1 MLSAEDPSES
11 TQAEHDDDDVA
22 PKSIFVVLVEILF
35 KFVDSR
41 IFHLTIRYYNLKD
54 YTKSS

>member
-41 IFHLTIRYYNLKD
+41 ILHLTIRYYNIKD
-54 YTKSS
+54 YTK